1 MSIFNTG
8 ESSKRS
14 EHKQSPQ
21 QPERNQLKFSKRRV
35 KLGKMHVTKS
45 GLNLDNFVSKIWVQ
59 FGSQVKEIEAPKS
72 KRYNEA
78 VCDTYFK

>member
-45 GLNLDNFVSKIWVQ
+45 GLNLDNFVSKI
-59 FGSQVKEIEAPKS
+59 
-72 KRYNEA
+72 
-78 VCDTYFK
+78 